1 MYKTAK
7 YMESVRECTEASM
20 QSAVDSV
27 KSTPGYSING
37 EVIGC
42 YIQLLLLNTIAL
54 FCCA

>member
-7 YMESVRECTEASM
+7 YMESVRECAEASM

-37 EVIGC
+37 EVIGF
-42 YIQLLLLNTIAL
+42 YIQLLLHNTIAL